1 VQLIEPDM
9 GGMGLKQ
16 MLELNLKLR
25 EDLSRSFDSYIS
37 LLAKTDQ
44 IQRENVQ
51 LKLQIARPGDATLQ
65 IASQSKLEMLTL

>member
-1 VQLIEPDM
+1 MQLIEPDM

-65 IASQSKLEMLTL
+65 IASQSKLEMLTM